1 MMQKSAAMIDLA
13 LEKFAQ
19 LIDNDIQ
26 IYNKE
31 LNNVMKV
38 FTFIAVSCLP

>member
-1 MMQKSAAMIDLA
+1 MIDLA

-26 IYNKE
+26 NYNKE

-38 FTFIAVSCLP
+38 FTFIAVSFLP